1 MRRGETCQNQAGLS
15 REHSTSKRL
24 LISALT
30 ELVNDEEARTVST
43 SEHARGAGCVSK
55 GVCLCHPQRR
65 TDLNLSFREVGI
77 NVLIRLNASELSMS
91 DISPPLSSPS
101 RSVPSTPFPSQPSH
115 IPGG

>member
-1 MRRGETCQNQAGLS
+1 MRRGETCQNQAVLS
-15 REHSTSKRL
+15 TEHSTSKRL
-24 LISALT
+24 LISALA

-43 SEHARGAGCVSK
+43 SEHARGPGCVSE

-77 NVLIRLNASELSMS
+77 NVPIRLNASELSMS
-91 DISPPLSSPS
+91 DVSSPPSSPS